1 MPLSYAFDEEEINL
15 VALGSHK
22 NLYRDLKKY
31 KT

>member
-15 VALGSHK
+15 VVLGSHK
-22 NLYRDLKKY
+22 NLYRDPKKY